1 MAAVIGTLDSASFDW
16 CYEFDANLLSEE
28 DLDLNGVPDFALTGD
43 GGTVANGI
51 WTLSKEEGL
60 SFYNASNADQIWQ
73 QSGVTWETGYTI
85 EFRARVSEING
96 SQRGC
101 NVNAISPSVL
111 GADDNAFAW
120 LNLFSNGESW
130 GALEGNLPTSDAF
143 FAGDNSDAFHIFRI
157 VQEPG
162 IAGNASAFT
171 VWRDGERIAFG
182 LQPGYTNSN
191 YDRLLVGDISTLAG
205 AKTEFDYLRFT
216 PGAYAPVGWDSPSS
230 LQIVDRTI
238 TSNRPSLY
246 GAVYAESEG
255 TRMVSVSPGY
265 QSDDN
270 GVTWTACPP
279 DPDFTEGLPYGYR
292 RVPVTSAVDPNN
304 GRLITIVNSLDTPGL
319 DPGAVE
325 PAIAL
330 SEYYLR
336 YRVSEDGGRTWLFE
350 EPMVHQGA
358 EYSQQ
363 HPFDGIQIGSN
374 AMYLGDK
381 GCIPIISQSGRVL
394 VPVQAT
400 MLDTAGNLWNP
411 TGQTTYTEV
420 FVGLG
425 AWQQDGTLSW
435 TASERVSADPSTS
448 TRGMIEP
455 TLAQFSDGRL
465 LMVMRGSNAGNTSLP
480 GYRWFSVSDDDGEAW
495 TDPQPW
501 RYDDGQSFF
510 SPSSMSTLITHS
522 SGRVFWVGNLTSQN
536 PNGNLPRYPV
546 VMGEVDPESL
556 MLIHDSVIVV
566 DSITEDDLDQGR
578 LDLCHFSILED
589 RLTQE
594 FVLTYPRYHDSYS
607 YCEWATV
614 RLAIPES
621 QIPGD
626 ANGDGKVDGSDVT
639 ILAGN
644 WQAGVGDPD
653 PDTITWAMGDFN
665 GDGQIDGSDVTIL
678 AGNWQYG
685 VEAAAT
691 SAPEPSTLLL
701 LTFVLLGFGWVKHKR
716 GVVK

>member
-1 MAAVIGTLDSASFDW
+1 M
-16 CYEFDANLLSEE
+16 
-28 DLDLNGVPDFALTGD
+28 
-43 GGTVANGI
+43 
-51 WTLSKEEGL
+51 
-60 SFYNASNADQIWQ
+60 
-73 QSGVTWETGYTI
+73 
-85 EFRARVSEING
+85 
-96 SQRGC
+96 
-101 NVNAISPSVL
+101 
-111 GADDNAFAW
+111 
-120 LNLFSNGESW
+120 
-130 GALEGNLPTSDAF
+130 
-143 FAGDNSDAFHIFRI
+143 
-157 VQEPG
+157 
-162 IAGNASAFT
+162 
-171 VWRDGERIAFG
+171 
-182 LQPGYTNSN
+182 
-191 YDRLLVGDISTLAG
+191 AG

-522 SGRVFWVGNLTSQN
+522 SGRVFWVGEFNLAKSQ
-536 PNGNLPRYPV
+536 R
-546 VMGEVDPESL
+546 
-556 MLIHDSVIVV
+556 
-566 DSITEDDLDQGR
+566 Q
-578 LDLCHFSILED
+578 
-589 RLTQE
+589 
-594 FVLTYPRYHDSYS
+594 
-607 YCEWATV
+607 
-614 RLAIPES
+614 
-621 QIPGD
+621 
-626 ANGDGKVDGSDVT
+626 
-639 ILAGN
+639 
-644 WQAGVGDPD
+644 
-653 PDTITWAMGDFN
+653 
-665 GDGQIDGSDVTIL
+665 
-678 AGNWQYG
+678 
-685 VEAAAT
+685 
-691 SAPEPSTLLL
+691 PSTLS
-701 LTFVLLGFGWVKHKR
+701 GRDG
-716 GVVK
+716 